1 MGGPKVKQGQNP
13 DKKTFFIVLHQT
25 WASRSFLTTLTKFDL
40 ELTLGGPRHPNFDS
54 TVRTGRNQC
63 HCEDYQVL
71 IPTTIHGSKSKLE
84 RSRYHENRGNTPIDA
99 PLTSESHNF
108 WSNRWIFKIHTF
120 SKTRSQNISRGVKI
134 NPIHGILKV
143 VALERLLPR
152 KVCQGYKGPQAPFR
166 PKKERSFSFLCFTW
180 TFSAP
185 FSSLSKS
192 TQKTHQNIL
201 ILLSLPKT
209 QDIVLIPNLLLLGFT
224 LWIWGLGVWM

>member
-1 MGGPKVKQGQNP
+1 ME
-13 DKKTFFIVLHQT
+13 
-25 WASRSFLTTLTKFDL
+25 FLNNFDQIWPRVDF
-40 ELTLGGPRHPNFDS
+40 GGPRNPNFDPA
-54 TVRTGRNQC
+54 VRMGRNQC

-71 IPTTIHGSKSKLE
+71 IPTTIHGSKSELE
-84 RSRYHENRGNTPIDA
+84 RSRYHENWGNTPIDA

-120 SKTRSQNISRGVKI
+120 SKTRSQNISKGVKI

-166 PKKERSFSFLCFTW
+166 PKKERSLWFLCSAW

-192 TQKTHQNIL
+192 IQKTHQNIL